1 MVTNFYPPGNQ
12 ICLFGAMNLT
22 IIVYFIDFYGVR

>member
-1 MVTNFYPPGNQ
+1 MVTVLYHPENQ